1 MPGFHSDHRRPSSN
15 VAQTRSALAAELD
28 PAVRSHLIANHRSMD
43 EPQNPIVAMAQK
55 LRARRDLG
63 AAIDSATELTPG
75 ARGED
80 AESRFAALADVLATG
95 AKRLNSILGK
105 RNGVTFV
112 KLEGP
117 PRLRLRFREKRIA
130 LDLDAARQ
138 LVLISG
144 TGLDGEYQF
153 IESDVPALMNLSKFS
168 TDAGYRDAL
177 TGSQLLKT
185 IAEDAELPRP
195 AHLDE
200 PGPMRF

>member
-1 MPGFHSDHRRPSSN
+1 
-15 VAQTRSALAAELD
+15 
-28 PAVRSHLIANHRSMD
+28 MD

-63 AAIDSATELTPG
+63 AAIDSATELTPP
-75 ARGED
+75 ARGDD

-95 AKRLNSILGK
+95 SKRLNSILGK

-130 LDLDAARQ
+130 LDLDTARQ
-138 LVLISG
+138 LVLIMGS
-144 TGLDGEYQF
+144 GLDGEYQF

>member
-1 MPGFHSDHRRPSSN
+1 
-15 VAQTRSALAAELD
+15 
-28 PAVRSHLIANHRSMD
+28 MD

-63 AAIDSATELTPG
+63 AAIDSATELTP
-75 ARGED
+75 AVRGDD

-95 AKRLNSILGK
+95 TKRLNSILGN

-117 PRLRLRFREKRIA
+117 PRLRLRFRKKRIA

-138 LVLISG
+138 LVLING

-153 IESDVPALMNLSKFS
+153 IESEVPALMNLSKFS

-195 AHLDE
+195 AHLDQS
-200 PGPMRF
+200 GPLSF